1 MRSPQASFQGL
12 QRGTQRKG
20 FQESSLSLRRSQS
33 CTQASLAR
41 GQDIK
46 HTTKNLF
53 VVFFFFL
60 INSAPAFFFFLIGSL
75 NSVSVNCCD
84 TTSMSS
90 FSILQLKNCMLQSSV
105 SV

>member
-53 VVFFFFL
+53 VVFFFFS
-60 INSAPAFFFFLIGSL
+60 N
-75 NSVSVNCCD
+75 
-84 TTSMSS
+84 
-90 FSILQLKNCMLQSSV
+90 
-105 SV
+105 